1 MTKRWKSV
9 VAGAAVAAALTLPAI
24 ADSWITGPTRNF
36 PVRSVSVHDLVG
48 NLTIGVRDGGPV
60 SVQVS
65 GAKQRVDETTVSQ
78 NDGTVAIESGYTNE
92 VWDWRHWFD
101 YSDHTSSG
109 NLSVKVMVP
118 RGTKV
123 DVDDLVGNAQI
134 GDTMAPIDFSAVST
148 NSTIGRVGEAH
159 ISLAGSGKITV
170 GDIAGDLHAES
181 AGAGQIRTG
190 SVHTVHADLAGSGG
204 LSVGAIDGAL
214 HLDIAGSG
222 DFEATRINGPL
233 HADILGSGSVSIA
246 SGEANPLHL
255 SIAGSGNF
263 NFGGTA
269 VDPHIEAVG
278 SGNVHLH
285 AYRGKLASEGMA
297 DVKVGD

>member
-1 MTKRWKSV
+1 M
-9 VAGAAVAAALTLPAI
+9 
-24 ADSWITGPTRNF
+24 
-36 PVRSVSVHDLVG
+36 
-48 NLTIGVRDGGPV
+48 
-60 SVQVS
+60 
-65 GAKQRVDETTVSQ
+65 
-78 NDGTVAIESGYTNE
+78 
-92 VWDWRHWFD
+92 
-101 YSDHTSSG
+101 
-109 NLSVKVMVP
+109 
-118 RGTKV
+118 
-123 DVDDLVGNAQI
+123 
-134 GDTMAPIDFSAVST
+134 
-148 NSTIGRVGEAH
+148 
-159 ISLAGSGKITV
+159 
-170 GDIAGDLHAES
+170 
-181 AGAGQIRTG
+181 
-190 SVHTVHADLAGSGG
+190 
-204 LSVGAIDGAL
+204 SVGAIDGAL